1 MSRTF
6 VYTGEEGTEAFGL
19 RFPFNEPVIVENEH
33 AIRKLSG
40 NRFFVE
46 VVDGVEIVDP
56 IVQPKRR
63 GRPPKAK

>member
-1 MSRTF
+1 MRTF

-19 RFPFNEPVIVENEH
+19 RFPFNVPVQVEDEH

-40 NRFFVE
+40 NRFFTE
-46 VVDGVEIVDP
+46 LVDGVEILDAEP
-56 IVQPKRR
+56 PKRR

>member
-1 MSRTF
+1 MRTF

-19 RFPFNEPVIVENEH
+19 RFPFNEPVQVEDEH

-40 NRFFVE
+40 NRFFTE
-46 VVDGVEIVDP
+46 LVDGVEILDADP
-56 IVQPKRR
+56 PKRR